1 MRAGFS
7 REPSLVYLLS
17 FAGQVDLSI
26 TISIDADLS
35 ITISIDADFHSTL
48 AYSLGWLVS
57 TYSP

>member
-1 MRAGFS
+1 MPAGFS

-17 FAGQVDLSI
+17 FAGQI
-26 TISIDADLS
+26 DLS